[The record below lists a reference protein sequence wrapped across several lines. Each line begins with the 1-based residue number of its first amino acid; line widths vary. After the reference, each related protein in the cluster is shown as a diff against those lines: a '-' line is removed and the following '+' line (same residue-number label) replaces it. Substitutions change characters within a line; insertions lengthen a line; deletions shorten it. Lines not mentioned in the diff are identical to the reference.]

1 MKPGGRLNISD
12 SAFLVNCSMYSP
24 PRTRWP
30 QDRADPGFV
39 YTCGV
44 RRCPQIICFPDAP
57 PPWEKGFEI
66 PILRSLRELIR
77 GQSDRQARPICGHRP
92 AGPGPA
98 GARRVTQSRKWA
110 QVIRGQNRSQTL
122 AKFFREQRGRRRE
135 RGQRGGS
142 YLFFSSPEEALLAL
156 IFWAINWARLS
167 FLSDRCQLCP

>member
-1 MKPGGRLNISD
+1 MTTIDFSNYNTGIPGDKRPER
-12 SAFLVNCSMYSP
+12 AVSP
-24 PRTRWP
+24 RPQNMSFRDTLPRP
-30 QDRADPGFV
+30 KN
-39 YTCGV
+39 
-44 RRCPQIICFPDAP
+44 ICFPDAP
-57 PPWEKGFEI
+57 PPWKKGFEI